1 MTTYESYLC
10 DNHKSIERYVDS
22 DFSAIHCFIQHTSG
36 SDSALFGLAWSTE
49 RLTYRESTY

>member
-22 DFSAIHCFIQHTSG
+22 DVSAIHCFIQHTSG
-36 SDSALFGLAWSTE
+36 SDSASFGLAWSME